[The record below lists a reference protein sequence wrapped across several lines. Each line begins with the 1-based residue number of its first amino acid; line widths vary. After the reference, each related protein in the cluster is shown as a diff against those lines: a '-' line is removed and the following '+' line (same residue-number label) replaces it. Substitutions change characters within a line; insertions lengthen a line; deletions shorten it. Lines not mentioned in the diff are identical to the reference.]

1 MKQSW
6 YQDKHDEA
14 LAKVKQEA
22 TKKQA
27 SAICETVG
35 SRRMSVGPI
44 HNEQQETMFDTELS
58 ASVDDL
64 VMVTRSIKRAKE
76 VEASC
81 KDDLIRVMKKNQIKS
96 LHFDGGTITIQE
108 SEEKIKVK
116 LDEGFEPQ
124 EA

>member
-1 MKQSW
+1 MI
-6 YQDKHDEA
+6 KH
-14 LAKVKQEA
+14 
-22 TKKQA
+22 A
-27 SAICETVG
+27 SAISESVLAGHRLTVG
-35 SRRMSVGPI
+35 PL

-58 ASVDDL
+58 AAVDDL

-96 LHFDGGTITIQE
+96 LSFEGGMITIQE
-108 SEEKIKVK
+108 SEEKIKIK
-116 LDEGFEPQ
+116 LDEGFQPQ

>member
-1 MKQSW
+1 
-6 YQDKHDEA
+6 
-14 LAKVKQEA
+14 
-22 TKKQA
+22 
-27 SAICETVG
+27 
-35 SRRMSVGPI
+35 MSVGPI

-81 KDDLIRVMKKNQIKS
+81 KDDLIRVMKKNQIRQ